1 MRTILSV
8 AVLLLLAIFSADA
21 QYLFQDAKNPDTMR
35 SANYDTSPLRNEII
49 IPQVNGYNV
58 IKADLHVHT
67 MFSDA
72 DATPEWRVVEAW
84 CDGLDVIAIT
94 DHIEYR
100 PYEQKMAESMPGYIE
115 ASDVAKFSKSN
126 PKSDLNFPV
135 KMAQERAKVYGIT
148 IIPGTEITRDGKT
161 IGHFNALFTTDNNK
175 IYDKDPLQAIRNA
188 KAQGAIVQHN
198 HPGWSR
204 TSTDY
209 TEVEAAAYDA
219 GLIDG
224 IEVINGAASGEFYP
238 KMVSR
243 AIERGMYVSG
253 DTDIH
258 RMTANDY
265 TQKGGTRAMTLIFAE
280 DNSLESVRAA
290 LEAKRTLA
298 YGFGC
303 VAGPEHLLKDLCQ
316 ACLAAKFVRID
327 SNGRPVMRLTNI
339 SSIPFVVRVPG
350 SNPICLTPFTSSDFK
365 CKTAESK
372 SLSVVIDNMWCGEA
386 EHPTITFVL

>member
-1 MRTILSV
+1 MRKTVLV
-8 AVLLLLAIFSADA
+8 AALLLLAIFSADA

-115 ASDVAKFSKSN
+115 PSDVAKFSKSN

-198 HPGWSR
+198 HPDGHELR
-204 TSTDY
+204 
-209 TEVEAAAYDA
+209 
-219 GLIDG
+219 LI
-224 IEVINGAASGEFYP
+224 I
-238 KMVSR
+238 
-243 AIERGMYVSG
+243 
-253 DTDIH
+253 
-258 RMTANDY
+258 
-265 TQKGGTRAMTLIFAE
+265 QKW
-280 DNSLESVRAA
+280 
-290 LEAKRTLA
+290 
-298 YGFGC
+298 
-303 VAGPEHLLKDLCQ
+303 
-316 ACLAAKFVRID
+316 
-327 SNGRPVMRLTNI
+327 RPPLTM
-339 SSIPFVVRVPG
+339 PV
-350 SNPICLTPFTSSDFK
+350 
-365 CKTAESK
+365 
-372 SLSVVIDNMWCGEA
+372 
-386 EHPTITFVL
+386 

>member
-8 AVLLLLAIFSADA
+8 AASLLFVTFSADA
-21 QYLFQDAKNPDTMR
+21 QYLFQDAKNPDMMR
-35 SANYDTSPLRNEII
+35 SVNYNTAPLRNEIV

-58 IKADLHVHT
+58 LKADLHVHT

-72 DATPEWRVVEAW
+72 NATPEWRVVEAW

-100 PYEQKMAESMPGYIE
+100 PYEQQMAESMPGYIKPGKVE
-115 ASDVAKFSKSN
+115 KHNASN
-126 PKSDLNFPV
+126 PKSDLNYPA
-135 KMAQERAKVYGIT
+135 KLAQEHAKIYGIT
-148 IIPGTEITRDGKT
+148 IIPGTEITRDGKSV
-161 IGHFNALFTTDNNK
+161 GHFNALFTTDNNK
-175 IYDKDPLQAIRNA
+175 IYDEDPLKAIKNA

-209 TEVEAAAYDA
+209 TEVETAAYEA

-238 KMVSR
+238 KMVAR
-243 AIERGMYVSG
+243 AQDKGLYVSG
-253 DTDIH
+253 NTDIH

-265 TQKGGTRAMTLIFAE
+265 TQKGGTRVMTLIFAE
-280 DNSLESVRAA
+280 NNSLESVRAA
-290 LEAKRTLA
+290 LEAKRTIA

-303 VAGPEHLLKDLCQ
+303 LAGQEQMLKDLCQ
-316 ACLAAKFVRID
+316 ACLAARFVRID
-327 SNGRPVMRLTNI
+327 SKERPVMRLTNV
-339 SSIPFVVRVPG
+339 SSIPFVVRAHG
-350 SNPICLTPFTSSDFK
+350 SNPVCLSPFTSLDFK
-365 CKTAESK
+365 CESTESK
-372 SLSVVIDNMWCGEA
+372 ALSVVIDNMWCGEDQ
-386 EHPTITFVL
+386 HPTVTFTL